1 MGKRLMVG
9 CLLVGMGAC
18 SGGDDGES
26 CPDVDTTY
34 APVIDPANFVAV
46 VNNPLYPLTP
56 GTTYTY
62 EAGDE
67 TIVVQVTNETKVVQ
81 GVTCIV
87 VRDTVTVA
95 GEVTEDTFDWY
106 AQDRDGNVWYMGED
120 TKEYEA
126 GVVTSKAGSW
136 EAGVRGAKAGIIMK
150 AAPMVGNSYRQEYL
164 ACEAEDEAEVMA
176 TDESVTVPAGSYLHC
191 LRTHDFTRLEP
202 ALNEDKYYCP
212 GIGVALEINLNT
224 GGRLELVSR
233 IVP

>member
-1 MGKRLMVG
+1 MVKKALVLALVMGTG
-9 CLLVGMGAC
+9 SCG
-18 SGGDDGES
+18 GGDEAT
-26 CPDVDTTY
+26 CPVIDTTY
-34 APVIDPANFVAV
+34 QPVIDPANFVAV
-46 VNNPLYPLTP
+46 VDNPLYPLVP

-67 TIVVQVTNETKVVQ
+67 TIVVAVTNETKLVQ

-120 TKEYEA
+120 TKEYEDGVVVSTEGSWQA
-126 GVVTSKAGSW
+126 GVD
-136 EAGVRGAKAGIIMK
+136 GAKAGIIMK
-150 AAPMVGNSYRQEYL
+150 ASPAVGDSYRQEYL
-164 ACEAEDEAEVMA
+164 PCEAEDEAEVIA
-176 TDESVTVPAGSYLHC
+176 TDEPVTVPAGSYLHC
-191 LRTHDFTRLEP
+191 LRTHDSTRLEP

-233 IVP
+233 IAP